1 VQESQSPG
9 QWRKDTQIKKENM
22 NPLQRYTSEAD
33 SLTKQTQTPQTRARL
48 QFLLAAIKT
57 CKEFS
62 GVEDRSAGSYEQR
75 NAEVEELRNYIAN
88 GGSEKRTYSPLD
100 TNGIGGHLLPATF
113 QNELFQGIGLIEP
126 LFSQDNCRF
135 IRTTTGRQLTVPGIA
150 LDQMTASIIA
160 QNTDNPP
167 SVNPVFSSE
176 TFGAYTFKTS
186 PVAVSFE
193 LSQDA
198 FEDVSSIIAEAYQ
211 VGFANGIGASLISG
225 NGTSAPE
232 GLLTAA
238 TDSTIVTASN
248 TAITSDEIE
257 SVYFALPKVHRN
269 NPKCAWVMSDGV
281 YQLIR
286 KAKDTVSGRPLLS
299 VHHDDELLMGK
310 KVLVS
315 PSMGTGAS
323 AKFVFANLSQYV
335 VRVATDSV
343 RVQVANQLPGYAEQ
357 GTSLLYAFMR
367 VDAKLIAPAS
377 SVSPAVFATLHS

>member
-1 VQESQSPG
+1 
-9 QWRKDTQIKKENM
+9 M

-33 SLTKQTQTPQTRARL
+33 SLTKQTQTPKTRARL

-62 GVEDRSAGSYEQR
+62 AVEDRAAGSYEQR
-75 NAEVEELRNYIAN
+75 MAEVEELRNYIA
-88 GGSEKRTYSPLD
+88 GGEKRTYSPLD

-113 QNELFQGIGLIEP
+113 QDELFQGIGLIEP
-126 LFSQDNCRF
+126 LFDENNVRF
-135 IRTTTGRQLTVPGIA
+135 IRTKTGRALTAPGIDLSA
-150 LDQMTASIIA
+150 MTATIIA

-167 SVNPVFSSE
+167 SVNPVFSSSV
-176 TFGAYTFKTS
+176 FGAYTYKTS

-193 LSQDA
+193 LSQDS
-198 FEDVSSIIAEAYQ
+198 FEDVSSIITEAYG
-211 VGFANGIGASLISG
+211 VGFSQGIGADLISG
-225 NGTSAPE
+225 NGTTAPQ

-257 SVYFALPKVHRN
+257 SIYFKLPKVHRN
-269 NPKCAWVMSDGV
+269 NPKCAWVVADGV
-281 YQLIR
+281 YQLLR
-286 KAKDTVSGRPLLS
+286 KAKDTAGRPLLS

-315 PSMGTGAS
+315 PSMSTGAS
-323 AKFVFANLSQYV
+323 AKFALANLSQYV